1 MVSRGSHSMLPSVYL
16 LIAATLWGMFW
27 YPLRLLNESGLPG
40 IWTSLVIYAA
50 PMIIGG
56 FFIWPYRHEF
66 SRRPLL
72 LLIMG
77 LASGWCNVSF
87 VIAIIEGNVVRVV
100 MLFYLSPLWTVLLGW
115 IFLRERLSTLSWFV
129 LILAMAGAL
138 TMLWDPSIGMPWP
151 QDRADWLALSSGF
164 GFALANVIV
173 RSMQDISIQVKT
185 MSVWMGVV
193 LVSIIWIVV
202 MQEEIPDIS
211 TEVLLSSI
219 ALGVFGIILMTV
231 LVQYGVTHMPVY
243 RSAVILLFE
252 IVIAAVSAELLTN
265 EVILTRE
272 WIGGMLI
279 IAAALESAYS
289 QMRVKK

>member
-1 MVSRGSHSMLPSVYL
+1 MYL

-27 YPLRLLNESGLPG
+27 YPLRLLNEAGLPG

-50 PMIIGG
+50 PMVIGS
-56 FFIWPYRHEF
+56 FFVWPYRHEF

-100 MLFYLSPLWTVLLGW
+100 MLFYLSPLWAVLLGW
-115 IFLRERLSTLSWFV
+115 VFLRERLSTLSWFV

-138 TMLWDPSIGMPWP
+138 TMLWDPDMGMPWP

-164 GFALANVIV
+164 SFALANVII
-173 RSMQDISIQVKT
+173 RSMQDISIQIKT

-193 LVSIIWIVV
+193 IVSIIWIV
-202 MQEEIPDIS
+202 MAQEKMPDIS
-211 TEVLLSSI
+211 SGVLFSAI

-231 LVQYGVTHMPVY
+231 LVQYGVTHMPVH

-252 IVIAAVSAELLTN
+252 IVVAAVSAELLTN
-265 EVILTRE
+265 EVVLTRE

-289 QMRVKK
+289 QMTARK

>member
-1 MVSRGSHSMLPSVYL
+1 MNSQGSHSILPSVYL
-16 LIAATLWGMFW
+16 LI
-27 YPLRLLNESGLPG
+27 
-40 IWTSLVIYAA
+40 IYAS
-50 PMIIGG
+50 PMIVGG

-66 SRRPLL
+66 LRRPLL

-115 IFLRERLSTLSWFV
+115 IFLREKLSALSWFV
-129 LILAMAGAL
+129 LMLAMAGAL
-138 TMLWDPSIGMPWP
+138 TMLWDPDIGMPWP

-164 GFALANVIV
+164 SFALANVII
-173 RSMQDISIQVKT
+173 RSMQDISVQIKT
-185 MSVWMGVV
+185 MSVWVGVV
-193 LVSIIWIVV
+193 LVSIAWIVLTQAK
-202 MQEEIPDIS
+202 MPDVS
-211 TEVLLSSI
+211 YEVLLSSI
-219 ALGVFGIILMTV
+219 ALGIFGIVLMTV
-231 LVQYGVTHMPVY
+231 LVQYGVTHMPVH

-252 IVIAAVSAELLTN
+252 IVVAAVSAELLTN
-265 EVILTRE
+265 EVVLTRE

-289 QMRVKK
+289 QMMAKR

>member
-1 MVSRGSHSMLPSVYL
+1 M
-16 LIAATLWGMFW
+16 
-27 YPLRLLNESGLPG
+27 
-40 IWTSLVIYAA
+40 
-50 PMIIGG
+50 
-56 FFIWPYRHEF
+56 
-66 SRRPLL
+66 